1 MTDEKKVISGKGIL
15 KKIESHVT
23 GKGKECYRVQIDD
36 LKGFIWKLKFGDNII
51 NLKGEEVVYYAEQKG
66 YFTNFISIFKGELK

>member
-51 NLKGEEVVYYAEQKG
+51 N
-66 YFTNFISIFKGELK
+66 